1 LTDPLMGKNPAPECG
16 LLFGGHIRILR
27 LQLVQQDGVSV
38 YEELPEPP
46 FGAGVVHC
54 CCPSVLVL
62 MGVQLFVLKDRRD
75 DVLVDLRRK
84 CCGKT
89 EMSLIS
95 VDTGATL
102 GELPTLLKQWMSLQ
116 EKITE
121 LNGEIKGKRAQS
133 RALKEVILRIM
144 ESNRVAALNVSKGT
158 VLHKVRE
165 TAEAITDPFLYK
177 HCKDFFGGDED
188 RAKALVEYL
197 NTHRGTKVSH
207 DLRLQV
213 PKDDDRLSHRS

>member
-1 LTDPLMGKNPAPECG
+1 
-16 LLFGGHIRILR
+16 
-27 LQLVQQDGVSV
+27 
-38 YEELPEPP
+38 
-46 FGAGVVHC
+46 
-54 CCPSVLVL
+54 
-62 MGVQLFVLKDRRD
+62 
-75 DVLVDLRRK
+75 
-84 CCGKT
+84 
-89 EMSLIS
+89 MSLIS

-116 EKITE
+116 EKIAE

-144 ESNRVAALNVSKGT
+144 ETNRVAALNVSKGT

-165 TAEAITDPFLYK
+165 TAEAITDPFLFK
-177 HCKDFFGGDED
+177 HCKDFFGGDEE

-213 PKDDDRLSHRS
+213 PKTDDDRLSHRS